1 MSTIAYFPVARTR
14 RIDRSGAEGESY
26 MSVRRRL
33 ATLVA
38 RSLGPCSRTE
48 KPSHHRKSPV
58 KTLLTI
64 EIRDRLRVPLF
75 RTLRALV
82 EICRRSVMS
91 YSIIGTGSVGSTLA
105 SFFAKA
111 GIEVGLANT
120 KGAEVVE
127 PLAGKLGQSVVA
139 KSLDD
144 ALKADVIFFALQFL
158 QFKNAAS
165 ALSDWTGKIVIDVTN
180 AFKLPPEVLEAEL
193 NGRLSSEVNAERVPG
208 AKLVKAFNQLPMN
221 VLSRP
226 VPAGG
231 RRVVFISSDDEDA
244 SAKVARLAEELGFAP
259 IEVGKIDGGGRL
271 IQVGNALAYQDLIK
285 FEKR

>member
-1 MSTIAYFPVARTR
+1 
-14 RIDRSGAEGESY
+14 
-26 MSVRRRL
+26 
-33 ATLVA
+33 
-38 RSLGPCSRTE
+38 
-48 KPSHHRKSPV
+48 
-58 KTLLTI
+58 
-64 EIRDRLRVPLF
+64 
-75 RTLRALV
+75 
-82 EICRRSVMS
+82 MS

-111 GIEVGLANT
+111 GIEIGLANT
-120 KGAEVVE
+120 KGAEAVE
-127 PLAGKLGQSVVA
+127 PLAGKLGRSVVA

-144 ALKADVIFFALQFL
+144 ALKADVIFFAVQFL

-180 AFKLPPEVLEAEL
+180 AFKLPPEVMEAEL
-193 NGRLSSEVNAERVPG
+193 NGQRSSEVNAERVPG

-221 VLSRP
+221 VLSSP

-259 IEVGKIDGGGRL
+259 IEVGKIDEGGRL

>member
-1 MSTIAYFPVARTR
+1 MRSNGEAIPPLEIPHEDPSRHRGKGSLAGAPFPNPEGRVQGDIAAAP
-14 RIDRSGAEGESY
+14 
-26 MSVRRRL
+26 
-33 ATLVA
+33 
-38 RSLGPCSRTE
+38 
-48 KPSHHRKSPV
+48 
-58 KTLLTI
+58 
-64 EIRDRLRVPLF
+64 EIS
-75 RTLRALV
+75 
-82 EICRRSVMS
+82 RRSVMS

-111 GIEVGLANT
+111 GIEIGLANT
-120 KGAEVVE
+120 KGAEAVE
-127 PLAGKLGQSVVA
+127 PLAGKLGRSVVA

-144 ALKADVIFFALQFL
+144 ALKADVIFFAVQFL

-180 AFKLPPEVLEAEL
+180 AFKLPPEVMEAEL
-193 NGRLSSEVNAERVPG
+193 NGRLSSEVNAERVRG

-221 VLSRP
+221 VLSSP

-231 RRVVFISSDDEDA
+231 RRVVFISGDDEDA
-244 SAKVARLAEELGFAP
+244 SAKVARLAEKLGFAP
-259 IEVGKIDGGGRL
+259 IEVGKIDEGGRL